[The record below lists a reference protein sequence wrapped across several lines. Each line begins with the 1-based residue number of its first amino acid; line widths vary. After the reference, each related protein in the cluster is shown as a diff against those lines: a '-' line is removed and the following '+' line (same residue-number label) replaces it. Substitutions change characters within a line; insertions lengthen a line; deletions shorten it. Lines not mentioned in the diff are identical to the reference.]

1 MNRRSRSL
9 SRLEREI
16 LDVIECEQRRLGR
29 DLHDGLCQELAGLA
43 LLVHSMQHRL
53 QEGGRLNASHI
64 AEIATLLGTA
74 LSHARGVARGLDP
87 VAAEPHGLSVALQQL
102 ATDTTAATPVTC
114 TFHHAHP
121 VEVANG
127 LTATHLYRIAQDAV
141 LDAIRDGRV
150 TEISI
155 KLRRNPDGIELSIG
169 DDGMDRISQPCTLRM
184 MKHRARVIAATLK
197 VQKGSPGVPGARV
210 ICKLSEGRQPR
221 TGGCCENDKASR
233 RQTRCEDDC
242 TSQAPRI
249 SRRRSCHRPP
259 RSGGTDR

>member
-1 MNRRSRSL
+1 MYHRSRSL

-53 QEGGRLNASHI
+53 QEGGRLNGKEV
-64 AEIATLLGTA
+64 AEIATLLRTA
-74 LSHARGVARGLDP
+74 MSHARGVARGLDP

-102 ATDTTAATPVTC
+102 ATDTTAAARVTC
-114 TFHHAHP
+114 TFHDAHP
-121 VEVANG
+121 VEVSNP

-141 LDAIRDGRV
+141 LDAIRDGRAS
-150 TEISI
+150 EISI
-155 KLRRNPDGIELSIG
+155 ELRRNPDGIELSIG
-169 DDGMDRISQPCTLRM
+169 DDGTDGISQPCALRM

-210 ICKLSEGRQPR
+210 ICKLSEGKQPR
-221 TGGCCENDKASR
+221 TGGCCENDKGSR
-233 RQTRCEDDC
+233 RQTRCEDGSAGQ
-242 TSQAPRI
+242 TPRV
-249 SRRRSCHRPP
+249 SRRRSRHRPP